1 MSRML
6 GVLFC
11 TAGLA
16 VGQVG
21 RIDTVGTTTYDWQT
35 GGPAYRMLVNAAVS
49 GLHAGWIYSID
60 SIPFPDR
67 NMRYNFYDY
76 QSGSWRW
83 SLDGISVFAERSGF
97 GNLDCDPTTGAA
109 LVSAHAGRPIVVARD
124 TAPGAGVFEYCTGP
138 SESPERAALAVG
150 ANRRLHAA
158 AIDDYGQLWY
168 SRCTTWGTWSVPMHV
183 PPPEPDP
190 GFPSHSITAS
200 KVSPKLTLT
209 WVKYWVD
216 SPQEGFYRTSSDGG
230 TSWDSSAQLP
240 APPAF
245 GGDTAPS
252 FYLGV
257 FPYYDRHDRLHVVA
271 EVVPLRGGQQY
282 VMPAEIWHWCEEN
295 NPQWSR
301 VHRAG
306 TALSTTSRLG
316 YNAVLAGRPS
326 IGEDRNGGLY
336 VAWEQFD
343 TANIEP
349 STDRARADV
358 WYASDN
364 YDNGASWVSAVR
376 TTVPD
381 LSSKRFPSVVDLL
394 ARDTLCVLYTVDSV
408 AGFFVHGEG
417 PATQN
422 PVVVQFVPVEVGGLE
437 TRQDQSGDCGLEVW
451 PNPSLGHVRLR
462 FSLIAPSQARLEV
475 FDFAGRLVKTA
486 VQARLHSGSH
496 VVDWDGTDS
505 RGHYVPA
512 GVYFCNLVAE
522 DRRFSRKV
530 VLTD

>member
-1 MSRML
+1 ML

-11 TAGLA
+11 IAGLA
-16 VGQVG
+16 AGQVG

-35 GGPAYRMLVNAAVS
+35 GGPAYRMLVNAAAS
-49 GLHAGWIYSID
+49 GLHAGWIFSAD

-83 SLDGISVFAERSGF
+83 SQDGISVFAERSGF

-109 LVSAHAGRPIVVARD
+109 SVSAHAGNAIVVARD
-124 TAPGAGVFEYCTGP
+124 SAPGAGVFEHCTGP

-150 ANRRLHAA
+150 ANRWLHAA
-158 AIDDYGQLWY
+158 AIDDYAQLWY
-168 SRCTTWGTWSVPMHV
+168 SRCTTWGNWSAPMHV
-183 PPPEPDP
+183 PPPKPDP

-209 WVKYWVD
+209 WVKCWVD
-216 SPQEGFYRTSSDGG
+216 APQESFYRTSSDAG

-245 GGDTAPS
+245 GGDTVPS
-252 FYLGV
+252 FCLGV
-257 FPYYDRHDRLHVVA
+257 FPYYDRYDRLHVVA
-271 EVVPLRGGQQY
+271 EVAPFGDGQQY
-282 VMPAEIWHWCEEN
+282 VMPAEVWHWCVEN

-306 TALSTTSRLG
+306 TMPSTTSILG

-343 TANIEP
+343 TANVDP
-349 STDRARADV
+349 STDRARADI
-358 WYASDN
+358 WYARDN
-364 YDNGASWVSAVR
+364 NDNGASWRSAVR
-376 TTVPD
+376 ITVPD
-381 LSSKRFPSVVDLL
+381 SSSKRFPSVVDLL
-394 ARDTLCVLYTVDSV
+394 ARDTLCVLYMVDSV
-408 AGFFVHGEG
+408 AGFMVYGEG
-417 PATQN
+417 PATHN
-422 PVVVQFVPVEVGGLE
+422 PVVVQFVPVEVNGIE
-437 TRQDQSGDCGLEVW
+437 TRPDRRVHAGLGVR
-451 PNPSLGHVRLR
+451 PNPATRRVRVEVSPPVSGR
-462 FSLIAPSQARLEV
+462 ARLELL
-475 FDFAGRLVKTA
+475 DFAGRLITTLDQVG
-486 VQARLHSGSH
+486 QLWGSSQ
-496 VVDWDGTDS
+496 VIYWDRTDS
-505 RGHYVPA
+505 RGHRVPA
-512 GVYFCNLVAE
+512 GVYFCTLVAQ
-522 DRRFSRKV
+522 DQRFSSKI